1 MKVEKINDEL
11 LSIFLN
17 IYYFKKTDINNKLEL
32 INIIKE
38 LLNKVENRF
47 NLNLNGFYKINVYP
61 NKKLGVFLDLI
72 KIDDNEFTSGAD
84 FRIVIH
90 QNEKF
95 YLETDNY
102 EDFKYIKRK
111 KYFNR
116 KFYIN
121 IEDLKNITK
130 EIDLGNIIY
139 GNDIKNILKEAKN
152 VK

>member
-1 MKVEKINDEL
+1 MKVEKINDKL

>member
-72 KIDDNEFTSGAD
+72 KIDDNEFTSWAD

-111 KYFNR
+111 KYFNH

-130 EIDLGNIIY
+130 EIDLGNIMY